1 MKKGVMTYKYFA
13 FGLNIQSDIAI
24 PRLPK
29 GDLNSNVPNVG
40 IFLKDL
46 KGLREKLPLNE
57 WFCSFKKEQPFF
69 HIENV
74 ASFFIPDSE
83 SIFIDPA
90 IVFPGYPIYL
100 LMDLKILS
108 KGKIIKKWEKPKII
122 DEQEIKTLTL
132 GPPPES

>member
-24 PRLPK
+24 PRFPK

-46 KGLREKLPLNE
+46 KKLREKIPLNE

-90 IVFPGYPIYL
+90 IVFPGYPSISSWI
-100 LMDLKILS
+100 LKYYQ
-108 KGKIIKKWEKPKII
+108 KER
-122 DEQEIKTLTL
+122 
-132 GPPPES
+132 